1 MEPDEFDAKTNLLGA
16 ALHFNPELKKEVED
30 WINRLAADQ
39 VQRMMKNGY
48 FFEEVMRFNMYG
60 FRRVLHD
67 AQMET
72 MRKIDMNKSIL

>member
-1 MEPDEFDAKTNLLGA
+1 MEPDDFDAKTNLLGA
-16 ALHFNPELKKEVED
+16 ALHFNPELKKEVEE
-30 WINRLAADQ
+30 WVRRLVDAQ
-39 VQRMMKNGY
+39 VRSLMNDSFLVEQMLRN
-48 FFEEVMRFNMYG
+48 NMYS